1 MADKIKEML
10 NVAVK
15 HIVHAG
21 GNLDH
26 WLFASAIALII
37 SLMVVSLV
45 HGVEAH
51 DDKIDAL
58 ELRVKALEA
67 K

>member
-1 MADKIKEML
+1 MADNIKEKL
-10 NVAVK
+10 NEVIE

-26 WLFASAIALII
+26 WLFASVIALII

-51 DDKIDAL
+51 DDKINAL
-58 ELRVKALEA
+58 ELRVRALEN

>member
-1 MADKIKEML
+1 MADKIKEKL
-10 NVAVK
+10 NEVVK
-15 HIVHAG
+15 HVVHAG

-45 HGVEAH
+45 HGVEKH
-51 DDKIDAL
+51 DAKIDAL
-58 ELRVKALEA
+58 ELRVRALEN